1 MAGLDPMAKTN
12 DAMSSNVSRETF
24 TIAGITTTVYG
35 LEELK
40 LGVQNL
46 SCLWLL
52 HPRLRTQGSM
62 EPLAASII
70 QDHVQRFSTGTERPS
85 ANLIVVSFDQRN
97 HGSREVDKRANEAW
111 SAGNK
116 THAQD
121 MFSIY
126 HGTSVD
132 VSLLI
137 THLPAYIFPASTYN
151 ITANMVC
158 GVSLGGHSAWVS
170 FKF

>member
-1 MAGLDPMAKTN
+1 MATPDPMVKSH
-12 DAMSSNVSRETF
+12 DFVSSHVSKKSF
-24 TIAGITTTVYG
+24 TIAGIITTVYG
-35 LEELK
+35 LDELRSG
-40 LGVQNL
+40 LRNL
-46 SCLWLL
+46 ACLWLL
-52 HPRLRTQGSM
+52 HPRLGTQASM
-62 EPLAASII
+62 EPLATSIV
-70 QDHVQRFSTGTERPS
+70 QDHVQRLSKGAKRLVTG
-85 ANLIVVSFDQRN
+85 LIVVSFDQRN
-97 HGSREVDKRANEAW
+97 HGSREVDKRANEMW

-137 THLPAYIFPASTYN
+137 THLPAIVFPASSDT
-151 ITANMVC
+151 IATNMVC

-170 FKF
+170 S